1 MFIAK
6 KQISLNEH
14 YICRGNWISTKLFP
28 QSLQSGQHCVNP
40 KGRGCGLHFQWL
52 TWPLCVDKFKCLSF
66 VTLGEWGKVG
76 SSTLKSIWKR
86 LQDPTWIKLQGRPAE
101 TLSCPGG
108 SCGAPAFRVCITR
121 NMDSATMMRTHAHT
135 HTHIQG
141 ERGRNSASRTHNREA
156 CKGNLK
162 SRGSLWQ
169 SRIISFK
176 KTDFDDHE
184 RVSVYVRVRMWC
196 SRRAPTSLGGCS
208 VCVHGIWRK
217 GPQVSGGPIVL
228 GQLRSSHHPLVLSW
242 AVVFFSLSLRFTTGK
257 WRVEEFHYPYGA
269 KDLTLTRP

>member
-196 SRRAPTSLGGCS
+196 SRRAPTSLGRVFGVCS
-208 VCVHGIWRK
+208 WDLEERPPGQWRPHCA
-217 GPQVSGGPIVL
+217 GPAPLQPSPPCAVL
-228 GQLRSSHHPLVLSW
+228 GCGLFQSEPQIQHW
-242 AVVFFSLSLRFTTGK
+242 
-257 WRVEEFHYPYGA
+257 
-269 KDLTLTRP
+269 